1 MQITENS
8 LCVNLNSKGNAM
20 AVKVKREE
28 EVSLTPRLRPF
39 WCLSQST
46 TGSSQ
51 RNDIVD
57 SSFQPG
63 RALGA
68 QSSKVQKLVLES
80 WIPQRQKA
88 CIASIP
94 ISDLSQNWCS
104 GLFNAWMNEW
114 MNGQMFT
121 LLWLHIVRA
130 FKACSP
136 KYLTLLPPRSAVYV
150 SSLKSGLCGCLMSR
164 IWWKHCYACFRAED
178 LRDSRLLSIP
188 VPWDAPS

>member
-8 LCVNLNSKGNAM
+8 LRVNLNSKGNAM

-114 MNGQMFT
+114 MAKCSLFSDYMLWG
-121 LLWLHIVRA
+121 LLKHVPQSIWHSSHQEVQSM
-130 FKACSP
+130 SP
-136 KYLTLLPPRSAVYV
+136 PLNLGSVAVWWVEYDG
-150 SSLKSGLCGCLMSR
+150 STAMPASGLR
-164 IWWKHCYACFRAED
+164 T
-178 LRDSRLLSIP
+178 
-188 VPWDAPS
+188 